1 MMFLFSQDGHE
12 PILFIICEKISMSIS
27 KYDDCSL
34 FSICIELFLSF
45 FAEDTWCSVVLEDI
59 FVKSLFLV

>member
-1 MMFLFSQDGHE
+1 MVFLLLQDGHE
-12 PILFIICEKISMSIS
+12 AIMLIICEKISMSIS

-34 FSICIELFLSF
+34 FSICTELFLSF

-59 FVKSLFLV
+59 LVT